1 MFKTYL
7 AHTLFKRKRDRETAT
22 ETVNWR
28 CFVAAVCREFLDQFF
43 SELSGRFPDSYIHLG
58 GDEVNTDCFNASASV
73 RRWVAAQG
81 PNATLADVYVYF
93 ETRVHALAAKHGKRV
108 QTWHNAFYA
117 VEQAVRIRYLSD
129 QAAVPRCEN

>member
-1 MFKTYL
+1 ML
-7 AHTLFKRKRDRETAT
+7 AA
-22 ETVNWR
+22 
-28 CFVAAVCREFLDQFF
+28 CREFLDQFF

-117 VEQAVRIRYLSD
+117 VEQAVRTPVLTYQIESSSCS
-129 QAAVPRCEN
+129 VM